1 MSRAAPVMSSIAGA
15 PASAGP
21 MAQITDVEFV
31 RLRDWL
37 KGAAGIHLGAAKRT
51 LVTSRLAKRLRET
64 GCTTFTDYQ
73 RLIDTGGDERQI
85 AIDLLTTNE
94 TYFFREPGHFEF
106 LAELLPTLPPQRVV
120 RVWSAACSSG
130 EEPYSVAMLL
140 ASQLRMRPWEVVA
153 TDISTRMLD
162 AARTGLFRMERAAR
176 IPAAL
181 RSEYCLRGTGQ
192 YEGMLLVARSL
203 RERVQFA
210 HANLTGPLPDVGE
223 FDVIFLRNVMI
234 YFDTETKRR
243 VVEQLIT
250 RLRPGGHL
258 VIGHSESLNDVT
270 RLVHSLAPSIYVRA

>member
-1 MSRAAPVMSSIAGA
+1 
-15 PASAGP
+15 